1 MPLSEEVYQP
11 TGKEAMSSD
20 TMIRAEGLTKHFG
33 ETIALAG
40 IDLEVPTGS
49 ILGVLGPN
57 GAGKT
62 TAVRILTTLSL
73 PDSGSAWVAGH
84 DVVSEAAAVQR
95 NIGVT
100 AQDATVDEL
109 LTGRQNLVMIG
120 RLSGLRR
127 PEARARAAELLE
139 QFDLTDAAD
148 RVLKGYSGGM
158 RRRLDLA
165 AGLVTR
171 PPVLFLDEPTTGLD
185 PTSRVRMWDVI
196 RELVSGG
203 VTLLLTTQYLDE
215 ADELAD
221 QIVVIDHG
229 RVIAGGTAAEL
240 KTQTGGARLEIT
252 LREPSSIAAGALEPF
267 VSGPIVTSH
276 DGRRLRAPVRSGEG
290 LATTVVRALDAAG
303 ISVDDV
309 EVHQPSLDDVF
320 FALTGHPT
328 EQAVDADADVSTLEV
343 AR

>member
-1 MPLSEEVYQP
+1 
-11 TGKEAMSSD
+11 MSTDS
-20 TMIRAEGLTKHFG
+20 MIRAVGLHKRFG
-33 ETIALAG
+33 ETVALAG
-40 IDLEVPTGS
+40 VDLDVPTGS

-62 TAVRILTTLSL
+62 TAVRILTTLSK
-73 PDSGSAWVAGH
+73 PDAGSAWVAGH
-84 DVVSEAAAVQR
+84 DVVREAQAVQR

-109 LTGRQNLVMIG
+109 LTGRQNLVMVG
-120 RLSGLRR
+120 RLCGLRR
-127 PEARARAAELLE
+127 TEARARADELLA
-139 QFDLTDAAD
+139 QFDLSDAAD
-148 RVLKGYSGGM
+148 RMLKGYSGGM

-185 PTSRVRMWDVI
+185 PTSRVRMWEVI
-196 RELVSGG
+196 RELVTDG

-221 QIVVIDHG
+221 RIVVIDHG
-229 RVIAGGTAAEL
+229 RVIAEGTAAEL
-240 KTQTGGARLEIT
+240 KTATGGARLEVT
-252 LREPSSIAAGALEPF
+252 LSAPHPEAPDALGPF
-267 VSGPIVTSH
+267 VSGPVHVSH
-276 DGRRLRAPVRSGEG
+276 DGRRLRAPVRSGSG

-320 FALTGHPT
+320 FSLTGHPT
-328 EQAVDADADVSTLEV
+328 EPDDAEDDERRAPSALEAVPS
-343 AR
+343 